1 MKGWEAETRLR
12 DGQVNV
18 EFTDGSRIT
27 VKNDG
32 VTGYAFVKEYLSIM
46 RKNYGSHLLAID
58 KMLRQDLDSQYK
70 SVKSLPKVY
79 DSFLAVQSINCAF
92 GYCDGILDCDESGE
106 MHPKFTKCP
115 RRAVCRFNGY
125 HERNKGNAVV
135 GCNPVYEC
143 GLTPQRAAVANML
156 VNTGLDYAQIAE
168 VLRKCKR
175 TTEKLG
181 SEVFATIGVNSR
193 AELIQKLKGKRLL

>member
-12 DGQVNV
+12 DGQINI
-18 EFTDGSRIT
+18 EFTDGNRIT

-32 VTGYAFVKEYLSIM
+32 ITGYAFVKEYLSIM
-46 RKNYGSHLLAID
+46 RKNYGSHLHAID
-58 KMLRQDLDSQYK
+58 KMLQQELADEYK
-70 SVKSLPKVY
+70 YVKSLPKIY
-79 DSFLAVQSINCAF
+79 DSYLAVQSINCAF
-92 GYCDGILDCDESGE
+92 GDCNGLLDCDETGE
-106 MHPKFTKCP
+106 LHPKFTKCP

-125 HERNKGNAVV
+125 HERNKGNPVV

-156 VNTGLDYAQIAE
+156 VNTGLDYTRIAE
-168 VLRKCKR
+168 VLRKSKR

-181 SEVFATIGVNSR
+181 SEVFTTLCVSSR